1 MKKFDDID
9 CHIEYE
15 LLDEKQQDADLREK
29 LIYLY
34 SSVFSDIL
42 WWELHF
48 TSLTKNGCYKLFY
61 YEHSELK
68 HIILFTYSPKDSK
81 KIVVLN
87 KQFSISSE
95 HLQNICQ
102 ILFNEFNK
110 VQQIVFEKI
119 FDYNIQKAPKMAFEI
134 SWDNDIVIP
143 DLPETMDAYMKS
155 LGKRTRKKI
164 NLMSSRIEKDFPDF
178 KVHFFEKNDI
188 SYERI
193 ENVILM
199 NRRRMCAKGG
209 KSIFDDNECHTL
221 YEYTSASFGF
231 LCICEINGKD
241 VGGMIIS
248 VIGEHAYGH
257 VLSHDEAYNEYSI
270 GQITLAQATKY
281 LIEEKKVKHFH
292 LGDGDQEYKYRHG
305 GVNHKSYII
314 RVFRNNNIYFFFWK
328 MVCALKDIHR
338 KIERK
343 YKIEYRLSVISNKFK
358 RKIHIE

>member
-1 MKKFDDID
+1 MKKLNALHS
-9 CHIEYE
+9 HIEYE
-15 LLDEKQQDADLREK
+15 LLDENQQDKDLREK

-48 TSLTKNGCYKLFY
+48 PSLMKNGYYKLFY
-61 YEHSELK
+61 YEQSVLK
-68 HIILFTYSPKDSK
+68 HVILFTYSAKVSK
-81 KIVVLN
+81 KIFVVN
-87 KQFSISSE
+87 KQFKISPE

-119 FDYNIQKAPKMAFEI
+119 FDYNIQKTPKLAFEI

-143 DLPETMDAYMKS
+143 DLPETMEAYMKS

-164 NLMSSRIEKDFPDF
+164 NLMTSRIEKDFPDF

-188 SYERI
+188 SFDRI

-199 NRRRMCAKGG
+199 NRRRMCSKGG
-209 KSIFDDNECHTL
+209 KSIFDDSECHIL
-221 YEYTSASFGF
+221 YEYTHASFGF
-231 LCICEINGKD
+231 LCVCEINGKD
-241 VGGMIIS
+241 VSGMIIS
-248 VIGEHAYGH
+248 VVGEHAYGH
-257 VLSHDEAYNEYSI
+257 VIAHDEAFNEYSI
-270 GQITLAQATKY
+270 GQITLARATKY
-281 LIEEKKVKHFH
+281 LIEAKKVKHFH

-305 GVNHKSYII
+305 GVNHKSHII
-314 RVFRNNNIYFFFWK
+314 RVFRNNNIFCFLGK
-328 MVCALKDIHR
+328 ILCALKDIHR

-343 YKIEYRLSVISNKFK
+343 YKIEYRLSVILNKFK
-358 RKIHIE
+358 RKIHVE